1 MAPEGEGKL
10 VIDACQ
16 DCNEMR
22 FAGLNGALCLVSSV
36 VARWHKLK
44 LDFLLAD
51 ILLERIR
58 RFVIQCVL
66 FYSQSCHSHSVDYLL
81 ICPYHLLLRP
91 VVHWFDKN
99 IICVEVDGHHNVP
112 VASLVCF
119 FIPSPAILILLNI
132 FAYALIIS
140 SFVRLCIGSTKI

>member
-22 FAGLNGALCLVSSV
+22 FEGLDGALRLVSSV
-36 VARWHKLK
+36 VARWHELK
-44 LDFLLAD
+44 LDFLLVD
-51 ILLERIR
+51 IFFECIG
-58 RFVIQCVL
+58 RFVIQRVL

-91 VVHWFDKN
+91 VAHWLDEN
-99 IICVEVDGHHNVP
+99 IICVEVDGHHYVP
-112 VASLVCF
+112 VASLGREGEC
-119 FIPSPAILILLNI
+119 SG
-132 FAYALIIS
+132 
-140 SFVRLCIGSTKI
+140 FVGVDGVGEVIDAEEGLVGFGDRYLVER